1 MFGLAGRFGRVE
13 SNAEHCQGGHSRA
26 TAMMEPCR
34 DRTCRCS
41 GDGFYQ
47 LRPSES
53 PLATQRRTGSV
64 VIRAGIGMAVTP
76 LPVRRR
82 PHSWPGEMTREGVA
96 RGSPV
101 RHFVIREAS
110 RSRTPAKCRTR
121 HPAARRYPAFC
132 GGRANC
138 RCSCRGRCSCR
149 CTCRCACRCS
159 GDRFYQ
165 LRPSESPLATQRRT
179 GSVVIEA
186 GLGMAVTTQPVR
198 RRPHS

>member
-64 VIRAGIGMAVTP
+64 VIRAGIGMAVTT

-101 RHFVIREAS
+101 RHFVIRDAC
-110 RSRTPAKCRTR
+110 RSGTPAKCRTR

-132 GGRANC
+132 GGCRPRCPRAGGLLASGK
-138 RCSCRGRCSCR
+138 RCS
-149 CTCRCACRCS
+149 
-159 GDRFYQ
+159 
-165 LRPSESPLATQRRT
+165 
-179 GSVVIEA
+179 
-186 GLGMAVTTQPVR
+186 R
-198 RRPHS
+198 RRRRGVPGMTLCGRSCLAGWFLGAQCQTPPSR